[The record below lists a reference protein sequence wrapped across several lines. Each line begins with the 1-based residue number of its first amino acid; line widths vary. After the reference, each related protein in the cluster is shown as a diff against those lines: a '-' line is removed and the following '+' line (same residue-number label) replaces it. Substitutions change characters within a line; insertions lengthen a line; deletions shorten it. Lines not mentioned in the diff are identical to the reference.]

1 MCLPLYLSRDFGCRE
16 LSVAKE
22 CEVGPSIIPLSPALS
37 PSGPSVS
44 DMGPLKQQAEV
55 PEKLQ
60 HCSNTFG
67 PEGLVH

>member
-1 MCLPLYLSRDFGCRE
+1 MYLLLNLSRDFDCRE

-22 CEVGPSIIPLSPALS
+22 CEVGASIIPLSPALS
-37 PSGPSVS
+37 TSGPSVS
-44 DMGPLKQQAEV
+44 DMGPLEQQPEV